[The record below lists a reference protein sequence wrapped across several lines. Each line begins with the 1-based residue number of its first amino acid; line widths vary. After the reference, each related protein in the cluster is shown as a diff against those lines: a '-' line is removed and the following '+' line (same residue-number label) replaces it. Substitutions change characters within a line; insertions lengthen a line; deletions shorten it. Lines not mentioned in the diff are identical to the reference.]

1 MKTERVIAAYLSC
14 TGTTRKITEH
24 IAAAAA
30 EKLSAEYAVFDFSL
44 PKERETVFQCG
55 EGDLVSFGTPV
66 YAGRVP
72 NLFLPYLREKLE
84 GGGALAVPVVLFGNR
99 NFDDA
104 LAELRDLLEKA
115 GFHTIAAGAF
125 VGEHSFSSVL
135 GKGRPDAEDLEQAGR
150 LAELS
155 VSRARMFGE
164 QGERVLSPVP
174 VPGASPQ
181 EVYYTPRDRYG
192 KSIDIRKVKP
202 KTDEAKC
209 RAASG
214 CRICAEI
221 CPLGAID
228 PADPTKVPG
237 VCMKCGACIKRCP
250 VQAKYYDDP
259 GYLYHKTELEELYAR
274 RADSVIY

>member
-1 MKTERVIAAYLSC
+1 MKVKRVIAAYLSC
-14 TGTTRKITEH
+14 TGTTRKIAEYV
-24 IAAAAA
+24 AA
-30 EKLSAEYAVFDFSL
+30 EAAGKLSAEYEVFDFSL
-44 PKERETVFQCG
+44 PKERENVFQCG
-55 EGDLVSFGTPV
+55 EGDLVIFGMPV

-72 NLFLPYLREKLE
+72 NLFLPYLRQQHH
-84 GGGALAVPVVLFGNR
+84 GGGALAVPVALFGNR

-125 VGEHSFSSVL
+125 VGEHSFSTIL
-135 GKGRPDAEDLEQAGR
+135 GKGRPDAEDMGQAEK
-150 LAELS
+150 LAELAA
-155 VSRARMFGE
+155 SRARRFGE
-164 QGERVLSPVP
+164 EGEIVASPVA

-209 RAASG
+209 TAASG

-228 PADPTKVPG
+228 PADPRNVPG
-237 VCMKCGACIKRCP
+237 ICMKCGACVKRCP
-250 VQAKYYDDP
+250 TQAKYYDDP
-259 GYLYHKTELEELYAR
+259 GYLYHKTELEELYAH

>member
-1 MKTERVIAAYLSC
+1 MKVKRVIAAYLSC
-14 TGTTRKITEH
+14 TGTTRKIAEYV
-24 IAAAAA
+24 AA
-30 EKLSAEYAVFDFSL
+30 EAAGKLSAEYEVFDFSL
-44 PKERETVFQCG
+44 PKERENVFQCG
-55 EGDLVSFGTPV
+55 EGDLVIFGMPV

-72 NLFLPYLREKLE
+72 NLFLPYLREKLQ

-125 VGEHSFSSVL
+125 VGEHSFSTIL
-135 GKGRPDAEDLEQAGR
+135 GKGRPDAEDMGQAEK
-150 LAELS
+150 LAELAA
-155 VSRARMFGE
+155 SRARRFGE
-164 QGERVLSPVP
+164 EGEIVASPVA

-209 RAASG
+209 TAASG

-228 PADPTKVPG
+228 PADPRNVPG
-237 VCMKCGACIKRCP
+237 ICMKCGACVKRCP
-250 VQAKYYDDP
+250 TQAKYYDDP